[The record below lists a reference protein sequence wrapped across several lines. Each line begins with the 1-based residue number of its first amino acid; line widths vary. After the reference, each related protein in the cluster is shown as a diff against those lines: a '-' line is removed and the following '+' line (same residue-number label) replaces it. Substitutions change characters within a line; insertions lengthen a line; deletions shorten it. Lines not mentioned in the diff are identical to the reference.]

1 MNQRAKLENEL
12 DRTVC
17 RTKGKNEQSKNAY
30 GQIETERNIHI
41 GNSFHFKPNFSV
53 SSWESQ
59 WLWLR
64 EPDITLYERKSNA
77 LILHP
82 SAFDFKAPAQPCLVG
97 ICQPDID
104 CHFQTTFTF
113 EPKDGEEGG
122 MLLYLST
129 NFYYRICKRR
139 QNGKTQIAVIRKL
152 DDVEVTDYIKE
163 LGEDTETPTTI
174 FINASASGYHITW
187 KTEDNPLEDAGTYSV
202 RFLCTEIENRCFT
215 GTIIGLYAADYTIT
229 QRKINEQ
236 DKQQNLQYDITKQ
249 ETLKTERSSSS
260 MTITNFEASACQT
273 PLDYAKASCETM
285 MRKFQAEDLPPK
297 GHFHYHQGVFLSGVY
312 QTYCLCKNEEYFD
325 YIKRWVDFCI
335 NEDSTLKLFDPG
347 QLDDIQPGI
356 LFYPLMDLAKKT
368 NMDQTTDSS
377 TSDTN
382 TTDYER
388 YKKILD
394 ALMEII
400 LKFPKNKEGGFWH
413 KDCFPDQMWL
423 DGLYMAGPICAE
435 YGARFNRPEFFD
447 IVAEQALLMKEKTQ
461 DEKTGLLY
469 HAYDSSRKESWSDPV
484 TGCSSE
490 FWGRSIGWV
499 PVALLNDLDFIPENH
514 PKRKE
519 LEDFV
524 ASLLKTLCHYQS
536 KEGRWYQ
543 VVNKGDCAGNWLE
556 NSCSCLYSAAIAK
569 AVRKGLLSKEYL
581 AYAKKGYEAVINS
594 LKWEGENLLVG
605 DVCIGTGVG
614 TYEYYC
620 ERPTS
625 VNDLHGVGAFLI
637 MCTEMEAVAAL

>member
-1 MNQRAKLENEL
+1 M
-12 DRTVC
+12 TV
-17 RTKGKNEQSKNAY
+17 
-30 GQIETERNIHI
+30 
-41 GNSFHFKPNFSV
+41 
-53 SSWESQ
+53 
-59 WLWLR
+59 
-64 EPDITLYERKSNA
+64 
-77 LILHP
+77 
-82 SAFDFKAPAQPCLVG
+82 
-97 ICQPDID
+97 
-104 CHFQTTFTF
+104 
-113 EPKDGEEGG
+113 
-122 MLLYLST
+122 
-129 NFYYRICKRR
+129 
-139 QNGKTQIAVIRKL
+139 
-152 DDVEVTDYIKE
+152 
-163 LGEDTETPTTI
+163 
-174 FINASASGYHITW
+174 
-187 KTEDNPLEDAGTYSV
+187 
-202 RFLCTEIENRCFT
+202 
-215 GTIIGLYAADYTIT
+215 
-229 QRKINEQ
+229 
-236 DKQQNLQYDITKQ
+236 
-249 ETLKTERSSSS
+249 
-260 MTITNFEASACQT
+260 TNFEASACQT

-325 YIKRWVDFCI
+325 YIKRWVDSCI
-335 NEDSTLKLFDPG
+335 NEDGTLKLFDPG

-356 LFYPLMDLAKKT
+356 LFYPLMDHAKKT

-499 PVALLNDLDFIPENH
+499 SVALLNDLDFIPENH

>member
-1 MNQRAKLENEL
+1 
-12 DRTVC
+12 
-17 RTKGKNEQSKNAY
+17 
-30 GQIETERNIHI
+30 
-41 GNSFHFKPNFSV
+41 
-53 SSWESQ
+53 
-59 WLWLR
+59 
-64 EPDITLYERKSNA
+64 
-77 LILHP
+77 
-82 SAFDFKAPAQPCLVG
+82 
-97 ICQPDID
+97 
-104 CHFQTTFTF
+104 
-113 EPKDGEEGG
+113 
-122 MLLYLST
+122 MLLYLSS
-129 NFYYRICKRR
+129 NFYYRICKRK
-139 QNGKTQIAVIRKL
+139 QKGKTQLAVIRKL
-152 DDVEVTDYIKE
+152 DDVEVTDYVKE
-163 LGEDTETPTTI
+163 LESTESPITI
-174 FINASASGYHITW
+174 YINASAAGYHITW
-187 KTEDNPLEDAGTYSV
+187 KTEDSPLEDAGTYSL

-215 GTIIGLYAADYTIT
+215 GTIIGVYAADHTIT
-229 QRKINEQ
+229 QRKTSEQ
-236 DKQQNLQYDITKQ
+236 DKKQNLQYDITKQ
-249 ETLKTERSSSS
+249 ETLKTERSNSS
-260 MTITNFEASACQT
+260 MTVTNFEASACQT

-325 YIKRWVDFCI
+325 YIKRWVDSCI
-335 NEDSTLKLFDPG
+335 NEDGTLKLFDPG

-356 LFYPLMDLAKKT
+356 LFYPLMDLAETTGNKK
-368 NMDQTTDSS
+368 
-377 TSDTN
+377 
-382 TTDYER
+382 DYEC
-388 YKKILD
+388 YKRILD